1 MVRHASDVGHA
12 SLGGVSVLAT
22 PSGRAQAASFAPV
35 MRDCSTPRMRP
46 SVRDSHA
53 LPRVNVSSCIMTFK
67 DSSPSAVRRD
77 SVPTPSEGMI
87 GRPPSTG
94 ARSHSGCV
102 SFPDSSVSV
111 EDSLPVKKTT
121 STQTPTLSKP
131 FLSLQAGL
139 MISVRPSRST
149 Q

>member
-53 LPRVNVSSCIMTFK
+53 LPRVLLLLLL
-67 DSSPSAVRRD
+67 
-77 SVPTPSEGMI
+77 EGTQSL
-87 GRPPSTG
+87 RPQK
-94 ARSHSGCV
+94 A
-102 SFPDSSVSV
+102 
-111 EDSLPVKKTT
+111 
-121 STQTPTLSKP
+121 
-131 FLSLQAGL
+131 
-139 MISVRPSRST
+139 
-149 Q
+149 